1 MATLLTSR
9 ALDERLVRPRRRR
22 RTPNTPFLWLL
33 LFLGPM
39 TIGLLV
45 FYIGPI
51 LLTFYYS
58 FTEWGVFGGVTWVG
72 LQNYQE
78 VFTSPEVGRALLN
91 TLIYSGIV
99 MLSIPMALVI
109 AALLSR
115 KGLRFVAVYRVA
127 FFLPVIT
134 IPIAI
139 GWLWKLILNGQFGI
153 LNQALKTVGI
163 DGPAWLSD
171 PRTALIAVSVVGIW
185 AGVGYPIVLFIAA
198 LQGVPHELH
207 EAAELDGAGPIR
219 RFFSV
224 TIPMVSP
231 TIFFVTVLT
240 TIAALQMFDLIYVM
254 IGKLNPVIPNT
265 ETVIYLFYRTAF
277 IENNKGLASAIVFGL
292 MVIVILL
299 TALQFRLQ
307 RRWVHYA

>member
-1 MATLLTSR
+1 MVALTNPR
-9 ALDERLVRPRRRR
+9 ALTTKPSRPSTRR
-22 RTPNTPFLWLL
+22 RTSNTPFLWLL

-39 TIGLLV
+39 TAGLLV

-72 LQNYQE
+72 LQNYLQ
-78 VFTSPEVGRALLN
+78 VFTSPEVGHALLN

-99 MLSIPMALVI
+99 MLSIPLALVI
-109 AALLSR
+109 ATLLSR

-153 LNQALKTVGI
+153 LNQALLLFNVH
-163 DGPAWLSD
+163 GPAWLSD

-185 AGVGYPIVLFIAA
+185 AGIGYPIILFIAA
-198 LQGVPHELH
+198 LQGVPQELH
-207 EAAELDGAGPIR
+207 EAAQLDGAGPIR